1 MLLSP
6 VHQFPFQ
13 RGMRLLRER
22 LDRVGDLVELAFT
35 TSSAGGSGRDAAD
48 RRALLFEILPHP
60 LSLFRAVLRRPVRGV
75 DWRVVASTD
84 DDLDVGGTCDGVLL
98 RARIS
103 LRGRPTR
110 NELTVVGERGTA
122 HVDLFHGFSVV
133 ESRAPSRRS
142 KLVQPF
148 ARGQKLVAAA
158 AANLAVRAVR
168 SEPAYPGLRELIA
181 AFYLGVR
188 SNGRAPIA
196 DDEAVE
202 VAEIVDRLR
211 ASPAA

>member
-1 MLLSP
+1 MEE
-6 VHQFPFQ
+6 VHV
-13 RGMRLLRER
+13 RGRALAH
-22 LDRVGDLVELAFT
+22 DRQLVARRPPTQTDPNAKQDAVE
-35 TSSAGGSGRDAAD
+35 DAAEVEVAVG